1 MEQGQHDST
10 EQAETPKLSAYA
22 PTPYIDE
29 SWTVLNA
36 QPEATG
42 FAPLQVQ
49 SISGALVSVDPMFED
64 FTASARLRGEPGSV
78 APEESAGIAGRSR
91 FEQSSEG
98 SSTDP
103 VGKESEVDQNGVLD
117 EIEQVSSGISLQEH
131 EQLLQ
136 AAVSEATVAAQQSA
150 QAEAEARL
158 QALSMQLA
166 AVKED
171 LKTQVSE
178 SLAVT
183 EQKAAD
189 LALSIA
195 RKLVG
200 AVAES
205 SVDYLK
211 PLIKEAITA
220 AGNAEIKRIRVSPR
234 DYEAIKSSSPE
245 AVGVPA
251 EAGWGFEPD
260 ESVRVGCIVVT
271 SAGEADFDLDRAW
284 ERLKRQILNPAGAE
298 DE

>member
-1 MEQGQHDST
+1 MEHVQLDSA
-10 EQAETPKLSAYA
+10 EQAEAPKLSAYA
-22 PTPYIDE
+22 PTPYVDE
-29 SWTVLNA
+29 SWTVINA
-36 QPEATG
+36 QPEAAG

-49 SISGALVSVDPMFED
+49 SVSGVLVSVDPMFED
-64 FTASARLRGEPGSV
+64 FTVSARLCEEPGGISTE
-78 APEESAGIAGRSR
+78 ASAGMARESR
-91 FEQSSEG
+91 IEQSLEG
-98 SSTDP
+98 ASTVRVSKD
-103 VGKESEVDQNGVLD
+103 SEVDQTGVLD

-136 AAVSEATVAAQQSA
+136 AAISEATAAAQQSA
-150 QAEAEARL
+150 QAEADARV

-171 LKTQVSE
+171 LKAQVSE

-234 DYEAIKSSSPE
+234 DYEALKSSSPE

-251 EAGWGFEPD
+251 GAIWGFEPD